1 MAPRGHR
8 CGRRGPAA
16 LTGRP
21 SRRPTSP
28 RSHFPVPYAPRPDV
42 PAARPTGPR
51 GSEDSGPAAPRQGT
65 RLRVPA
71 APGRSAAL
79 TLRVAA
85 AGEHGDSH
93 AGPRHPQPLQL
104 RRRHRC
110 AARHRRPVPPRPPL
124 ATPPPRGHAHQV
136 VPRPA
141 EAPPPP
147 PRRSGPCSARLC
159 PRCAAPPGR
168 DGRTDPRAMLT
179 HSIFPYSNYISTAPS
194 HPRGCHPA
202 ACHGAG
208 SPRRSPVPPPQP
220 RPAAKGCGRRG

>member
-21 SRRPTSP
+21 SRRPASP

-124 ATPPPRGHAHQV
+124 ATPPP
-136 VPRPA
+136 PRPR
-141 EAPPPP
+141 PPGGAT
-147 PRRSGPCSARLC
+147 PRRGPAPSPAPKRAVLG
-159 PRCAAPPGR
+159 PAVPALRRAAWQ
-168 DGRTDPRAMLT
+168 GRTDGPACDAHT
-179 HSIFPYSNYISTAPS
+179 QYFPL
-194 HPRGCHPA
+194 
-202 ACHGAG
+202 
-208 SPRRSPVPPPQP
+208 Q
-220 RPAAKGCGRRG
+220 